1 MLPSNATFTEIAR
14 TNKAEQE
21 QRARVVEMARTWL
34 GTPYHHCAAIKGV
47 GTDCAMIL
55 VAVFQEAGLVHDVAV
70 PAYSPSWHL
79 NRDEEKYT
87 DFIRQFAVEVDR
99 APLPGDIVVWKFH
112 RAFAHGGIVSSW
124 PRVIHAFIGRG
135 VFEDDAEANQMLT
148 TISERVP
155 DQGKPRPM
163 KVFSLWGH

>member
-87 DFIRQFAVEVDR
+87 DLATLTAAIDHDAAVARAYFAERIPPRDGAVTATDR
-99 APLPGDIVVWKFH
+99 I
-112 RAFAHGGIVSSW
+112 
-124 PRVIHAFIGRG
+124 
-135 VFEDDAEANQMLT
+135 
-148 TISERVP
+148 
-155 DQGKPRPM
+155 
-163 KVFSLWGH
+163 